1 MITNSSLT
9 IYHKSG
15 LDVATHYEKWTRYN
29 YDKVWFISSIGANI
43 SQGYNS
49 ADDVEIRIP
58 YNENNNLNIN
68 NFAVGD
74 IIVKGTINQDIDT
87 QKDLSNYQIFN
98 ITSIIN
104 NDFGNNKHIHLGGK

>member
-1 MITNSSLT
+1 MITNTSLT

-15 LDVATHYEKWTRYN
+15 LDVATHYEIWTRYN
-29 YDKVWFISSIGANI
+29 YNKVWFSSSKGANI

-49 ADDVEIRIP
+49 TDNVEIRIP
-58 YNENNNLNIN
+58 YNENDNLNVN

-74 IIVKGTINQDIDT
+74 IIVKGTINQDITT

-98 ITSIIN
+98 ITSIKN
-104 NDFGNNKHIHLGGK
+104 NDFGNNQHIHLVGE